1 MIVMALINFVLDTI
15 GLLISTFNI
24 PSAGEQFDQI
34 TNFVTDMF
42 SNAENL
48 IGFFIPWEI
57 VKFGLPIVILLLS
70 AEHIYHFIMWIL
82 RKIPM
87 LGIE

>member
-1 MIVMALINFVLDTI
+1 MIVKALITFVLNV
-15 GLLISTFNI
+15 LSALISTMNL
-24 PSAGEQFDQI
+24 PSAGEQFNKI
-34 TNFVTDMF
+34 TDFVTDMF
-42 SNAENL
+42 TNAENL

-57 VKFGLPIVILLLS
+57 VKFGLPIVVLLLS
-70 AEHIYHFIMWIL
+70 AEHIYHFIMWVL